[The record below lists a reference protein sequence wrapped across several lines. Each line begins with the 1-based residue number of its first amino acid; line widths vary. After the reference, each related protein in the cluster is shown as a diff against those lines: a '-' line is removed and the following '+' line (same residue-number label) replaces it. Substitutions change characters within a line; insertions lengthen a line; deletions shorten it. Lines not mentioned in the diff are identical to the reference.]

1 MLQLNAKIFQ
11 LVLSSERDSM
21 RRKGNED
28 FDIELNCFLTLLKNL
43 IEVLQADETE
53 NNPNGV

>member
-1 MLQLNAKIFQ
+1 
-11 LVLSSERDSM
+11 M

-28 FDIELNCFLTLLKNL
+28 FDTELNCFLTLLKNL